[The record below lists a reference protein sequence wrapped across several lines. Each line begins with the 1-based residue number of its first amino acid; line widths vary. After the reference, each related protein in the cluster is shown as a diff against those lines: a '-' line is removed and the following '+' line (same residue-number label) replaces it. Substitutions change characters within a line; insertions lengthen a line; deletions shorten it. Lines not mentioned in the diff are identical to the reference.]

1 MEFFG
6 VAITVLAAILTYQAW
21 NNGRW
26 MKQTSRDTQNWMKQA
41 HNDTQELIKQTHQDM
56 QSLVKQGHQGT
67 LEILARIEKGQQE
80 ARKEM
85 AEAIKYLADLIV
97 SEGNKTRQALKS

>member
-6 VAITVLAAILTYQAW
+6 IAITILAAVLTYVAW

-26 MKQTSRDTQNWMKQA
+26 MKQAHKDTL
-41 HNDTQELIKQTHQDM
+41 TI
-56 QSLVKQGHQGT
+56 LV
-67 LEILARIEKGQQE
+67 RIEEGQAEARKEMAE

-85 AEAIKYLADLIV
+85 AEAIKYLGSLII
-97 SEGNKTRQALKS
+97 SESEKTRQAIRD

>member
-1 MEFFG
+1 MELFG
-6 VAITVLAAILTYQAW
+6 IAITILAAILTYQAW

-26 MKQTSRDTQNWMKQA
+26 MKQTNKDTQNWTKQA
-41 HNDTQELIKQTHQDM
+41 HQDTI
-56 QSLVKQGHQGT
+56 
-67 LEILARIEKGQQE
+67 EILARIEQGQQE